1 MMFLSDITRN
11 ICRITICNSYCR
23 IDRFFCKCGY
33 KMKVSPQ
40 DSERIR
46 AISFVCALM
55 VVAIHCSS
63 IPKGWWDGS
72 CDMPAWI
79 VGLQTFGTDTLS
91 RLAVPWFFV
100 VSGFFLVKGLDLSG
114 AFGISGKTCC
124 VLAWWKHSVL
134 KRVLTLGV
142 PYLLWN
148 LIYYLFKLSTG
159 KYSFDMW
166 HCLEQLTGC
175 DFYDVPACG
184 QLWYLR
190 CVFFYVLCAP
200 VFVAL
205 FYGRV
210 VGPVSI
216 VALLFCWLVG
226 IGLPI
231 KYMQIVDFS
240 YIMYFGVGVYFGL
253 GDRGVGRWLQ
263 RLGFVPVVI
272 LGITVVGVMFG
283 SVFRNLQVYH
293 VSSQIMI
300 IAGLPSLWV
309 LGGGILALTS
319 RWKRLYGL
327 SFFVYAMHVIL
338 VSLIYKVVSRFMPPM
353 AYESIGYILKIV
365 VGMLGSIAIGQ
376 LLGRFMPRVLRVLC
390 GGRG

>member
-1 MMFLSDITRN
+1 MQISKE
-11 ICRITICNSYCR
+11 S
-23 IDRFFCKCGY
+23 
-33 KMKVSPQ
+33 
-40 DSERIR
+40 SERIR

-72 CDMPAWI
+72 SDMPTWI
-79 VGLQTFGTDTLS
+79 VGLQTLGTDTFS

-114 AFGISGKTCC
+114 TVGIRGKICRM
-124 VLAWWKHSVL
+124 LSWWKRSVL
-134 KRVLTLGV
+134 KRILTLGV

-159 KYSFDMW
+159 KYGFDVW
-166 HCLEQLTGC
+166 HCLDQLTGYN
-175 DFYDVPACG
+175 FYDVPACG

-200 VFVAL
+200 VFCRI

-210 VGPVSI
+210 IGAVSI
-216 VALLFCWLVG
+216 VALLVCWLGG

-231 KYMQIVDFS
+231 RYMQIADFS
-240 YIMYFGVGVYFGL
+240 YIMYFGAGVYLGL
-253 GDRGVGRWLQ
+253 GDYGVGRWLQ
-263 RLGFVPVVI
+263 RFGFVPVAI
-272 LGITVVGVMFG
+272 LGIAVVGVVFG
-283 SVFRNLQVYH
+283 SVSRNLHVYR
-293 VSSQIMI
+293 VCSQIMI

-309 LGGGILALTS
+309 LGDRILTLTS
-319 RWKRLYGL
+319 RWRRLYGL

-338 VSLIYKVVSRFMPPM
+338 VSLIYKVASRFMPPM
-353 AYESIGYILKIV
+353 VYESIGYILKIA
-365 VGMLGSIAIGQ
+365 VGILGSVAIGQ

>member
-1 MMFLSDITRN
+1 M
-11 ICRITICNSYCR
+11 
-23 IDRFFCKCGY
+23 
-33 KMKVSPQ
+33 
-40 DSERIR
+40 
-46 AISFVCALM
+46 CALM
-55 VVAIHCSS
+55 VVAIHCGS

-114 AFGISGKTCC
+114 AIGISGKTDC
-124 VLAWWKHSVL
+124 VLVWWKHSVL
-134 KRVLTLGV
+134 KRILTLGV

-159 KYSFDMW
+159 KYGFDVW
-166 HCLEQLTGC
+166 HCLEQLTGY
-175 DFYDVPACG
+175 DFYEVPACG

-210 VGPVSI
+210 VGAMSI
-216 VALLFCWLVG
+216 VALLVLWLGG

-240 YIMYFGVGVYFGL
+240 YIMYFGAGVYFGL
-253 GDRGVGRWLQ
+253 GDRDVGRWLQ
-263 RLGFVPVVI
+263 RLGVVPIVI
-272 LGITVVGVMFG
+272 LAITVVGVVFG
-283 SVFRNLQVYH
+283 SVTRHLHVYH
-293 VSSQIMI
+293 VCSQIMI
-300 IAGLPSLWV
+300 IAGLPSLWL
-309 LGGGILALTS
+309 LGGRILALTS
-319 RWKRLYGL
+319 RWRRLYGL

-338 VSLIYKVVSRFMPPM
+338 VSITYKVASRFMPPL

-365 VGMLGSIAIGQ
+365 VGMIGSVAIGQ
-376 LLGRFMPRVLRVLC
+376 LLGRFTPRVLRVLC

>member
-1 MMFLSDITRN
+1 MK
-11 ICRITICNSYCR
+11 
-23 IDRFFCKCGY
+23 IDT
-33 KMKVSPQ
+33 Q
-40 DSERIR
+40 NSERIR

-55 VVAIHCSS
+55 VVAIHCGS

-72 CDMPAWI
+72 CNMSAWI
-79 VGLQTFGTDTLS
+79 VGLQTIGTNTLA

-114 AFGISGKTCC
+114 AIGIRGKVCC
-124 VLAWWKHSVL
+124 VLSWWKRSVL
-134 KRVLTLGV
+134 KRILTLGI

-159 KYSFDMW
+159 KYGFDVW
-166 HCLEQLTGC
+166 HCLDQLTGYN
-175 DFYDVPACG
+175 FYDVPACG

-210 VGPVSI
+210 VGAMSI
-216 VALLFCWLVG
+216 VALLVCWLGG

-231 KYMQIVDFS
+231 RYMQIVDFS
-240 YIMYFGVGVYFGL
+240 YVMYFGAGIYLGL
-253 GDRGVGRWLQ
+253 GDRGAGRWLQ
-263 RLGFVPVVI
+263 RLGLVPVVI
-272 LGITVVGVMFG
+272 LIIAVVGVVFG
-283 SVFRNLQVYH
+283 SVSRNLYVYH
-293 VSSQIMI
+293 ACSQIMI
-300 IAGLPSLWV
+300 IAGLPALWV
-309 LGGGILALTS
+309 LGDRILALTS
-319 RWKRLYGL
+319 RWRRLYGL

-338 VSLIYKVVSRFMPPM
+338 VSLTYKVVSRFMPPIV
-353 AYESIGYILKIV
+353 YESIGYILKII
-365 VGMLGSIAIGQ
+365 VGMFGSIAIGQ
-376 LLGRFMPRVLRVLC
+376 LLSRSLPRVLRVLC